1 LIHFYKSISDIFIT
15 MDVFLMVRR
24 KKTTIFLDAKEST
37 TVLELK
43 KMIEGITKKAPSEQQ
58 LYNKDD
64 SVMEEDKSL
73 SDYGLTATIAK
84 AQQPAEVGLAF
95 KGDEGGWE
103 ELEKT
108 PYSIPPELP
117 DVMKPGQDSG
127 PTEQT
132 VA

>member
-1 LIHFYKSISDIFIT
+1 
-15 MDVFLMVRR
+15 MVRR

>member
-1 LIHFYKSISDIFIT
+1 MTCVLC
-15 MDVFLMVRR
+15 
-24 KKTTIFLDAKEST
+24 
-37 TVLELK
+37 TVYSRTLSSL
-43 KMIEGITKKAPSEQQ
+43 
-58 LYNKDD
+58 NWFV
-64 SVMEEDKSL
+64 SVMDEDKSL

>member
-1 LIHFYKSISDIFIT
+1 MGSSC
-15 MDVFLMVRR
+15 
-24 KKTTIFLDAKEST
+24 
-37 TVLELK
+37 TVL
-43 KMIEGITKKAPSEQQ
+43 PSHPT
-58 LYNKDD
+58 DGCI
-64 SVMEEDKSL
+64 SVMDEDKSL
-73 SDYGLTATIAK
+73 PDYGLTARTAK

-108 PYSIPPELP
+108 PYSVPPELP

-132 VA
+132 